1 MKAQSNRLNDFG
13 VICNYNMFR
22 IKLLVVSFFAII
34 NMACSQLPTATQN
47 QQSHADD
54 KRPKPV
60 KWKVSY
66 NVKEAKVGDE
76 IELVLMGKVPEHQ
89 HMYANDFKCDPTPF
103 TLKFKENGTFKTVG
117 EPKSFGFRKYKDE
130 IFECEV
136 KDFENK
142 AEIHQKIRILSE
154 KFSLS
159 AVIDYQTCT
168 EAMCLPQKDE
178 LLIPVLKVLP
188 EETIKDTTINSVV
201 PVQKDSSSSI
211 ASPTDSKPVVKAEPR
226 KDDLDNKS
234 LWALFL
240 LGIGGGLLAL
250 LTPCVFPMIPMTVGY
265 FTKQNDK
272 VKGRKMAV
280 FYGLSILVISLILGL
295 ALSALFGEA
304 FTNQLSTHWLPNIIF
319 FLIFMVFAASFL
331 GMFEIV
337 LPSSFVNKMDQQ
349 GDRGGYIGIF
359 FIAFTLVLVSF
370 SCTVPIVGSVA
381 ILAANGEFIR
391 PFFAML
397 GFGFMFALPFTLF
410 AFFPQWL
417 SSLPKSGGW
426 LNSVKVV
433 LGIVEIALALKFL
446 SQADV
451 VYHWRILDRDVF
463 IAIWISLAIML
474 GLYFLG
480 KIKFSHDSDLTHV
493 SVPRFTFAFMS
504 FAFAFYLMPGL
515 WGAPL
520 RHLSGILPPMGTQDY
535 VILSGGSVQE
545 EKQNTARFSEILHLP
560 HGLSGYFYYPEALE
574 AAKKANKPIFVD
586 FTGHACANCR
596 RMEEF
601 LWIKPEILKRLKEDF
616 VIVSLY
622 VDERTELNKNEWTKK
637 KDGSVL
643 KSLGEQNF
651 DLQVTKF
658 NSAGQPYYY
667 IIDGNEKI
675 LNVFYGYDTDVVKF
689 AAFLDEGKLKFG
701 K

>member
-1 MKAQSNRLNDFG
+1 
-13 VICNYNMFR
+13 
-22 IKLLVVSFFAII
+22 
-34 NMACSQLPTATQN
+34 MAWSQLPNSQKLVTV
-47 QQSHADD
+47 DD
-54 KRPKPV
+54 KTPKPV
-60 KWKVSY
+60 KWAVSF

-76 IELVLMGKVPEHQ
+76 VELVLKGTIAPHQ
-89 HMYANDFKCDPTPF
+89 HMYANDFKCDPTAY
-103 TLKFKENGTFKTVG
+103 TLKFKPSGSFKIVG
-117 EPKSFGFRKYKDE
+117 IPKSIGFRKYIDE

-136 KDFENK
+136 KDFEDK
-142 AEIHQKIRILSE
+142 AEIRQKIKILKDDFAPE
-154 KFSLS
+154 VL
-159 AVIDYQTCT
+159 IDYQTCT
-168 EAMCLPQKDE
+168 ESMCLPFKEDLKIPSLKIKPGEAIINDDTATQTPTDTDVKDKTNE
-178 LLIPVLKVLP
+178 VEENIKP
-188 EETIKDTTINSVV
+188 EIKDANSE
-201 PVQKDSSSSI
+201 DNN
-211 ASPTDSKPVVKAEPR
+211 
-226 KDDLDNKS
+226 LDNKS

-250 LTPCVFPMIPMTVGY
+250 LTPCVFPMIPMTVAF
-265 FTKQNDK
+265 FTKQKDK
-272 VKGRKMAV
+272 IKGRKMAM
-280 FYGLSILVISLILGL
+280 FYGLSILVISLVLGL
-295 ALSALFGEA
+295 ALAAFFGA
-304 FTNQLSTHWLPNIIF
+304 SFTNALSTHWLPNIIF
-319 FLIFMVFAASFL
+319 FLIFIIFGASFL

-381 ILAANGEFIR
+381 ILASEGELIR

-433 LGIVEIALALKFL
+433 LGILEIALALKFL

-451 VYHWRILDRDVF
+451 VYHWRILDREVF
-463 IAIWISLAIML
+463 IALWISLSIML

-480 KIKFSHDSDLTHV
+480 KLKFSHDSDLPYV

-504 FAFAFYLMPGL
+504 FAFAFYMLPGM

-520 RHLSGILPPMGTQDY
+520 RHLSGVLPPLGTQDY
-535 VILSGGSVQE
+535 VVMNGGGG
-545 EKQNTARFSEILHLP
+545 EKKENTARFSDILHLP
-560 HGLSGYFYYPEALE
+560 HGLNGYFYYPEALE
-574 AAKKANKPIFVD
+574 VAKTANKPIFLD

-601 LWIKPEILKRLKEDF
+601 VWIKPEILKRLKEDF
-616 VIVSLY
+616 LIVSLY
-622 VDERTELNKNEWTKK
+622 VDERTELPENDWVKK
-637 KDGSVL
+637 KDGTIL

-651 DLQVTKF
+651 ELQVSKF

-667 IIDGNEKI
+667 ILNSDGEM
-675 LNVFYGYDTDVVKF
+675 LNVYNGYDPDAAKF
-689 AAFLDEGKLKFG
+689 AAFLDEGKSKFV

>member
-1 MKAQSNRLNDFG
+1 MTRL
-13 VICNYNMFR
+13 
-22 IKLLVVSFFAII
+22 KLLLLSLLAIV
-34 NMACSQLPTATQN
+34 NMACSQIPQA
-47 QQSHADD
+47 AKDD
-54 KRPKPV
+54 KTPKPV
-60 KWKVSY
+60 KWTVSY
-66 NVKEAKVGDE
+66 SVKEAKVGDE
-76 IELVLMGKVPEHQ
+76 IELILKGSIAAHQ
-89 HMYANDFKCDPTPF
+89 HMYANDYVCDPVAYTLNF
-103 TLKFKENGTFKTVG
+103 TQNSSFKTIG
-117 EPKSFGFRKYKDE
+117 KPKSIGFRKYVDE

-136 KDFENK
+136 KDFEDK
-142 AEIHQKIRILSE
+142 AEIHQKIKILSD
-154 KFSLS
+154 KFSLA

-168 EAMCLPQKDE
+168 ESMCLAFKDD
-178 LLIPVLKVLP
+178 LKIPSLKVLP
-188 EETIKDTTINSVV
+188 GQLIEEPTEETTDTGVKESKTPTVIPKETKPEIKKTE
-201 PVQKDSSSSI
+201 KDKS
-211 ASPTDSKPVVKAEPR
+211 
-226 KDDLDNKS
+226 DLDNKS

-240 LGIGGGLLAL
+240 LGIGGGLIAL
-250 LTPCVFPMIPMTVGY
+250 LTPCVFPMIPMTVAY
-265 FTKQNDK
+265 FTKQKDK
-272 VKGRKMAV
+272 AKGRKMAM
-280 FYGLSILVISLILGL
+280 FYGLSILVICLVLGL
-295 ALSALFGEA
+295 ALAAIFGEA

-319 FLIFMVFAASFL
+319 FLIFIVFAASFL

-349 GDRGGYIGIF
+349 GDRGGYVGIF

-381 ILAANGEFIR
+381 ILAAKGEFIR

-463 IAIWISLAIML
+463 IAIWISLSVML

-480 KIKFSHDSDLTHV
+480 KIKFSHDSDLPYV
-493 SVPRFTFAFMS
+493 SVPRFVYAFMS
-504 FAFAFYLMPGL
+504 FAFAFYLIPGL

-520 RHLSGILPPMGTQDY
+520 RHLSGVLPPMGTQDY
-535 VILSGGSVQE
+535 VVLSGGSSEQGKKE
-545 EKQNTARFSEILHLP
+545 NTARFSDVLHLP
-560 HGLSGYFYYPEALE
+560 HGLNGYFYYSEGLE
-574 AAKKANKPIFVD
+574 AAKKANKPIFLD
-586 FTGHACANCR
+586 FTGHGCANCR

-601 LWIKPEILKRLKEDF
+601 VWIKPEILKRLKEDF

-622 VDERTELNKNEWTKK
+622 VDERLELPKNEWKEK
-637 KDGSVL
+637 PDGSVL
-643 KSLGEQNF
+643 KSLGDINTF
-651 DLQVTKF
+651 LQTSKY
-658 NSAGQPYYY
+658 NSLAQPYYY
-667 IIDGNEKI
+667 VIDGNEKI
-675 LNVFYGYDTDVVKF
+675 LSLFPGYDPDVSKF
-689 AAFLDEGKLKFG
+689 AAFLDEGKNKFG

>member
-1 MKAQSNRLNDFG
+1 MIRL
-13 VICNYNMFR
+13 
-22 IKLLVVSFFAII
+22 KLLLLSSLAIV
-34 NMACSQLPTATQN
+34 NMACSQIPQA
-47 QQSHADD
+47 AKDD
-54 KRPKPV
+54 KTPKPV
-60 KWKVSY
+60 KWTVSY
-66 NVKEAKVGDE
+66 SVKEAKVGDE
-76 IELVLMGKVPEHQ
+76 IELILKGSIAAHQ
-89 HMYANDFKCDPTPF
+89 HMYANDYVCDPVAYTLNF
-103 TLKFKENGTFKTVG
+103 TQNSSFKTIG
-117 EPKSFGFRKYKDE
+117 KPKSIGFRKYVDE

-136 KDFENK
+136 KDFEDK
-142 AEIHQKIRILSE
+142 AEIHQKIKILSD
-154 KFSLS
+154 KFSLA

-168 EAMCLPQKDE
+168 ESMCLAFKDD
-178 LLIPVLKVLP
+178 LKIPSLKVLP
-188 EETIKDTTINSVV
+188 GQLIEEPTEETIDTGIKESTTPTVIPKETKPEIKKTEKDKS
-201 PVQKDSSSSI
+201 
-211 ASPTDSKPVVKAEPR
+211 
-226 KDDLDNKS
+226 DLDNKS

-240 LGIGGGLLAL
+240 LGIGGGLIAL
-250 LTPCVFPMIPMTVGY
+250 LTPCVFPMIPMTVAY
-265 FTKQNDK
+265 FTKQKDK
-272 VKGRKMAV
+272 AKGRKMAM
-280 FYGLSILVISLILGL
+280 FYGLSILVICLVLGL
-295 ALSALFGEA
+295 ALAAIFGEA

-319 FLIFMVFAASFL
+319 FLIFIVFAASFL

-349 GDRGGYIGIF
+349 GDRGGYVGIF

-381 ILAANGEFIR
+381 ILAAKGEFIR

-463 IAIWISLAIML
+463 IAIWISLSVML

-480 KIKFSHDSDLTHV
+480 KIKFSHDSDLPYV
-493 SVPRFTFAFMS
+493 SVPRFVYAFMS
-504 FAFAFYLMPGL
+504 FAFAFYLIPGL

-520 RHLSGILPPMGTQDY
+520 RHLSGVLPPMGTQDY
-535 VILSGGSVQE
+535 VVLSGGSSEQE
-545 EKQNTARFSEILHLP
+545 KKENTARFSDVLHLP
-560 HGLSGYFYYPEALE
+560 HGLNGYFYYSEGLE
-574 AAKKANKPIFVD
+574 AAKKANKPIFLD
-586 FTGHACANCR
+586 FTGHGCANCR

-601 LWIKPEILKRLKEDF
+601 VWIKPEILKRLKEDF

-622 VDERTELNKNEWTKK
+622 VDERLELPKNEWKEK
-637 KDGSVL
+637 PDGSVL
-643 KSLGEQNF
+643 KSLGDINTF
-651 DLQVTKF
+651 LQTSKY
-658 NSAGQPYYY
+658 NSLAQPYYY
-667 IIDGNEKI
+667 VIDGNEKV
-675 LNVFYGYDTDVVKF
+675 LSLFPGYDPDVSKF
-689 AAFLDEGKLKFG
+689 AAFLDEGKNKFG

>member
-1 MKAQSNRLNDFG
+1 MTRL
-13 VICNYNMFR
+13 
-22 IKLLVVSFFAII
+22 KLLLLSSLAIV
-34 NMACSQLPTATQN
+34 NMACSQIPQA
-47 QQSHADD
+47 AKDD
-54 KRPKPV
+54 KTPKPV
-60 KWKVSY
+60 KWTVSY
-66 NVKEAKVGDE
+66 SVKEAKVGDE
-76 IELVLMGKVPEHQ
+76 IELILKGSIAAHQ
-89 HMYANDFKCDPTPF
+89 HMYANDYVCDPVAYTLNF
-103 TLKFKENGTFKTVG
+103 TQNSSFKTIG
-117 EPKSFGFRKYKDE
+117 KPKSIGFRKYVDE

-136 KDFENK
+136 KDFEDK
-142 AEIHQKIRILSE
+142 AEIHQKIKILSD
-154 KFSLS
+154 KFSLA

-168 EAMCLPQKDE
+168 ESMCLAFKDD
-178 LLIPVLKVLP
+178 LKIPSLKVLP
-188 EETIKDTTINSVV
+188 GQLMEEPTEETIDTGIKESTTPTVIPKETKPDIKKTEKDKS
-201 PVQKDSSSSI
+201 
-211 ASPTDSKPVVKAEPR
+211 
-226 KDDLDNKS
+226 DLDNKS

-240 LGIGGGLLAL
+240 LGIGGGLIAL
-250 LTPCVFPMIPMTVGY
+250 LTPCVFPMIPMTVAY
-265 FTKQNDK
+265 FTKQKDK
-272 VKGRKMAV
+272 AKGRKMAM
-280 FYGLSILVISLILGL
+280 FYGLSILVICLVLGL
-295 ALSALFGEA
+295 ALAAIFGEA

-319 FLIFMVFAASFL
+319 FLIFIVFAASFL

-349 GDRGGYIGIF
+349 GDRGGYVGIF

-381 ILAANGEFIR
+381 ILAAKGEFIR

-463 IAIWISLAIML
+463 IAIWISLSVML

-480 KIKFSHDSDLTHV
+480 KIKFSHDSDLPYV
-493 SVPRFTFAFMS
+493 SVPRFVYAFMS
-504 FAFAFYLMPGL
+504 FAFAFYLIPGL

-520 RHLSGILPPMGTQDY
+520 RHLSGVLPPMGTQDY
-535 VILSGGSVQE
+535 VVLSGGSSEQE
-545 EKQNTARFSEILHLP
+545 KKENTARFSDVLHLP
-560 HGLSGYFYYPEALE
+560 HGLNGYFYYSEGLE
-574 AAKKANKPIFVD
+574 AAKKANKPIFLD
-586 FTGHACANCR
+586 FTGHGCANCR

-601 LWIKPEILKRLKEDF
+601 VWIKPEILKRLKEDF

-622 VDERTELNKNEWTKK
+622 VDERLELPKNEWKEK
-637 KDGSVL
+637 PDGSVL
-643 KSLGEQNF
+643 KSLGDINTF
-651 DLQVTKF
+651 LQTSKY
-658 NSAGQPYYY
+658 NSLAQPYYY
-667 IIDGNEKI
+667 VIDGNEKV
-675 LNVFYGYDTDVVKF
+675 LSLFPGYDPDVSKF
-689 AAFLDEGKLKFG
+689 AAFLDEGKNKFG